1 MLIDYNLAIVML
13 PVIMMGSMIGALAS
27 ITLPTLILQ
36 FLLTVL
42 MISLAI
48 LTGLKG
54 RQIYQKENLRLA
66 AIKAREMRSSGEEF
80 DEDQFH

>member
-1 MLIDYNLAIVML
+1 ML
-13 PVIMMGSMIGALAS
+13 PVIMMGSMIGAMAS

-42 MISLAI
+42 MISLTI

-54 RQIYQKENLRLA
+54 RQIFQKENLRLA
-66 AIKAREMRSSGEEF
+66 AIKAREMQASGEEF
-80 DEDQFH
+80 DDEQYR